1 MSVFVGHALFET
13 SITMNPKLP
22 RQISGLK
29 KAQHRGNNDLQYY
42 MRQSIQEWTQ

>member
-22 RQISGLK
+22 RQISRAK
-29 KAQHRGNNDLQYY
+29 KARHRGNNDLQYY
-42 MRQSIQEWTQ
+42 MRQSIQEGTQ